1 MKYVWCSVPNGDG
14 VHVQLL
20 MHRGIF
26 TDDDFVDYYVSLA
39 HGELVVFPGTEVQ
52 SHACYTTTA
61 NAQRMYGVHE
71 LWQCAYC
78 TKYKA
83 EQYIYKAT

>member
-14 VHVQLL
+14 VHVQLV

-39 HGELVVFPGTEVQ
+39 AGELVVFPGTAVQ

-61 NAQRMYGVHE
+61 HAQGIFGVHQ

-83 EQYIYKAT
+83 EQ